1 MKKIEVYKE
10 TAEISKDHKNWT
22 AAELEDAFDDLD
34 KEPELIGSF
43 ETYAEAKAFF
53 DKEKK
58 NCRSYYQ
65 QGYAMPLV
73 IFDVLWFEENEY
85 DADGDFLKLCD
96 MYDSYVAEIE
106 NDYYE

>member
-10 TAEISKDHKNWT
+10 TAEISKDRKNWT
-22 AAELEDAFDDLD
+22 AAELEDAFDNMD

-43 ETYAEAKAFF
+43 ETYEQAKAFF

-73 IFDVLWFEENEY
+73 FFDVIWVEKNES
-85 DADGDFLKLCD
+85 DEDGDFLKLCD
-96 MYDSYVAEIE
+96 IYDSYVAEVKS
-106 NDYYE
+106 

>member
-10 TAEISKDHKNWT
+10 TAEISKNRKNWT
-22 AAELEDAFDDLD
+22 AAELENAFANMDQ
-34 KEPELIGSF
+34 EPKLIGSF
-43 ETYAEAKAFF
+43 ETYEQAKAFF

-73 IFDVLWFEENEY
+73 IFDVLWIEKNEH
-85 DADGDFLKLCD
+85 DEDGEFLKFCD
-96 MYDSYVAEIE
+96 MYDFYVAEV
-106 NDYYE
+106 